1 MSAQQK
7 YKILIV
13 DDHPVVRQGLHQLI
27 SGDERLSICGE
38 AKSAAE
44 CISMLEELS
53 PDMILTDISLEG
65 TDGIELTK
73 EVRQIN
79 PNIPVL
85 VFSIHGEELYAERAL
100 NAGANGYLMKQENP
114 DILLKAIHQVMAG
127 DIFLSTEMTSRM
139 LRKMSGSKKTP
150 QPQKTGVEQLS
161 DRELEVFK
169 LIGQGLTTRRI
180 AEKLNLSVKTIETYR
195 MHIKEKLEL
204 NDATELM
211 HHAVHWVEVTS
222 KTL

>member
-1 MSAQQK
+1 MNTKQISR
-7 YKILIV
+7 ILIV

-27 SGDERLSICGE
+27 SGDEALHVCGE

-44 CISMLEELS
+44 CISMIEKLT

-73 EVRQIN
+73 EVRQMN

-100 NAGANGYLMKQENP
+100 NAGANGYVMKQANP
-114 DILLKAIHQVMAG
+114 DILLKAIHQVLAG
-127 DIFLSTEMTSRM
+127 DIFLSSAMTNRM
-139 LRKMSGSKKTP
+139 LRKMSNSKAPPT
-150 QPQKTGVEQLS
+150 QTGVDLLS

-169 LIGQGLTTRRI
+169 LIGHGLTTRRI
-180 AEKLNLSVKTIETYR
+180 ANKLNLSIKTIETYR
-195 MHIKEKLEL
+195 MHIKEKLDL
-204 NDATELM
+204 NDATELI
-211 HHAVHWVEVTS
+211 APCCPLGRS
-222 KTL
+222 FLKPL